1 MTPTDMGGR
10 PARPTVLYLGGLGRS
25 GTTLLE
31 RMLAELPGVCSLGEV
46 VHLWKRGL
54 GDDERCGCGEPF
66 SGCAFWTQVGEIA
79 FGGWSEVD
87 RTRVLH
93 LQHAIDRT
101 RRIPQLAVASGDS
114 ALGRQCRE
122 YADYYRRL
130 YAAAAE
136 VSGSPVVVD
145 SSKNSSLAFC
155 LRQPRTVDLRVL
167 HMVRDSRGV
176 AYSWTKRVLRPDRE
190 NDESF
195 MTQYSPWSAALLW
208 DAHNLSF
215 DLLRR
220 LGTPTLLVRYEE
232 LLSAPRDGLIRIA
245 DFAGVPAGD
254 GSLDF
259 LTGTDATLHPTHT
272 VSGNPMRFQ
281 TGTISLR
288 RDDDWRTMLPAGRRR
303 LVSAVTMPLLL
314 RYGYLHPAKRD
325 SA

>member
-1 MTPTDMGGR
+1 MTPSGGS
-10 PARPTVLYLGGLGRS
+10 ARPRVLYLGGLGRS

-46 VHLWKRGL
+46 VHLWRRGL
-54 GDDERCGCGEPF
+54 GEDERCGCGEPF
-66 SGCAFWTQVGEIA
+66 SRCPFWTQVGEVA
-79 FGGWSEVD
+79 FGGWAMVD
-87 RTRVLH
+87 RDRVLE
-93 LQHAIDRT
+93 LQDTIDRT
-101 RRIPQLAVASGDS
+101 RRIPQLAFSRGDS
-114 ALGRQCRE
+114 ALAGQCEE
-122 YADYYRRL
+122 YAGYYRRL

-155 LRQPRTVDLRVL
+155 LRRPGTIDLRVL

-176 AYSWTKRVLRPDRE
+176 AYSWTKRVQRPDRVG
-190 NDESF
+190 DESF
-195 MTQYSPWSAALLW
+195 MTQYTPWSAALLW

-232 LLSAPRDGLIRIA
+232 LLTRPRHGLAAIA
-245 DFAGVPAGD
+245 LFAGVPAD
-254 GSLDF
+254 DAAFAF
-259 LTGTDATLHPTHT
+259 LNDTDVTLRPTHT

-281 TGTISLR
+281 TGQITLR
-288 RDDDWRTMLPAGRRR
+288 RDDEWRTKFPAGRRR

-314 RYGYLHPAKRD
+314 RYGYLHPTRRETT
-325 SA
+325 

>member
-1 MTPTDMGGR
+1 MTPQESGTR
-10 PARPTVLYLGGLGRS
+10 PRVLYLGGLGRS

-46 VHLWKRGL
+46 VHLWRRGL
-54 GDDERCGCGEPF
+54 GEDERCGCGEPF
-66 SGCAFWTQVGEIA
+66 SRCPFWTQVGEVA
-79 FGGWSEVD
+79 FGGWAMVD
-87 RTRVLH
+87 RARVLE
-93 LQHAIDRT
+93 LQSTIDRT
-101 RRIPQLAVASGDS
+101 RRIPQLAFTSGNS
-114 ALGRQCRE
+114 ALTRQCAE

-136 VSGSPVVVD
+136 VSGSAVVVD

-155 LRQPRTVDLRVL
+155 LRQPRRIDLRVL

-176 AYSWTKRVLRPDRE
+176 AYSWTKRVQRPDRVG
-190 NDESF
+190 DESF

-232 LLSAPRDGLIRIA
+232 LLTGPRQGLADIA
-245 DFAGVPAGD
+245 RFAGVPAGD
-254 GSLDF
+254 ASFTFVND
-259 LTGTDATLHPTHT
+259 TDVTLKPTHT

-281 TGTISLR
+281 TGQISLH
-288 RDDDWRTMLPAGRRR
+288 RDDEWRTKFPARRRR
-303 LVSAVTMPLLL
+303 LVSAVTLPLLL
-314 RYGYLHPAKRD
+314 RYGYLHPTRRQAP
-325 SA
+325 